1 MFSSYV
7 NHTVKLLLLSESHAS
22 SCKHTEYENVNNV
35 LLQLPWFTQVSLS
48 CVAPP
53 PPSDGAV
60 PVSVPQPPPSPSEQ
74 LLWRAARSSGAAP
87 TFFRASG
94 RFVDGGLIANNPT
107 LDVLTE
113 IFEHNL
119 ALNTVGRASEAATP
133 TAVLSLGCGRP
144 PVAEVSG
151 EN

>member
-1 MFSSYV
+1 M
-7 NHTVKLLLLSESHAS
+7 
-22 SCKHTEYENVNNV
+22 
-35 LLQLPWFTQVSLS
+35 SLRFRQ
-48 CVAPP
+48 PP
-53 PPSDGAV
+53 PP
-60 PVSVPQPPPSPSEQ
+60 PSEQ

-113 IFEHNL
+113 IFEHNV
-119 ALNTVGRASEAATP
+119 ALSTVGRASEAATP

-144 PVAEVSG
+144 PVVDVRRRRGRPANTTRVI
-151 EN
+151 